1 MGTKRTPKAKE
12 DIYEFIKLGIK
23 NSYNKITFMT
33 SQKFEDKSI
42 IDRLGLTELKEL
54 PAKYVVTKWYKILLR
69 KNPIIQS

>member
-33 SQKFEDKSI
+33 SKKFEDKSI

-54 PAKYVVTKWYKILLR
+54 PAKYVVTK
-69 KNPIIQS
+69 

>member
-12 DIYEFIKLGIK
+12 YIYEFIKLGIK

-33 SQKFEDKSI
+33 SKKFEDKSI

-54 PAKYVVTKWYKILLR
+54 PAKYVVTK
-69 KNPIIQS
+69 